1 MNYLTTTLIVTQ
13 KQINAFGEL
22 SGDNGPVHS
31 EDGIVQGGFIIG
43 LLPKLAKQTFNSAGI
58 FFGAHSVSMM
68 LDAKFRNKLPANKQ
82 VTVKFGYKP
91 RKNTPLI
98 KLTWQ
103 IFDSDKNYC
112 EGHWIVYK
120 TNIDY

>member
-13 KQINAFGEL
+13 EQVNAFGEL
-22 SGDNGPVHS
+22 TGDNGPVHR
-31 EDGIVQGGFIIG
+31 EDGVVQGGFIVS
-43 LLPKLAKQTFNSAGI
+43 LLPKLAKQTFNGAGI

-68 LDAKFRNKLPANKQ
+68 LDAKFRNKLPVNKL
-82 VTVKFGYKP
+82 VTVEFGYNP

-98 KLTWQ
+98 KLTWR
-103 IFDSDKNYC
+103 IFDSDINYS
-112 EGHWIVYK
+112 EGNWIVYK